1 MYFSAGIT
9 RLVAGILYWIILF
22 IFVTAALN
30 TAGLTG
36 VSAWLERIVDFLPG
50 IVTGG
55 LIILLG
61 YILAGLV
68 RDVTLAAAHSAEF
81 TEAVVISRLA
91 QAITLVTALIIG
103 LEQIGIDVSFLTTML
118 GISSAALL
126 FGFALAFGLGAR
138 TLVSN
143 LIAAHHLRDILEP
156 GQTIRIRNWEGTV
169 LEVSPTAVILDTEEG
184 RTTIPAKLYQEEA
197 VITLVGGH
205 PIVSEP
211 NLLSLVFLEKR
222 PRAAAAL
229 LQDFT
234 PEDCAQFLQDIPLE
248 VLVPVIDGMASW
260 PAARTLSLLPVD
272 VTADVLRDLPD
283 AESETL
289 LRLMDS
295 EQRNAVM
302 AHMPAATAQGFAN
315 KLAYPISSVGA
326 WMDTAVPA
334 LHPGQLG

>member
-1 MYFSAGIT
+1 MANASDITTQLETTVQEVTAAIVASLPSIAAALLLLLVGLFAARLVRALTLKLLHLLNLFLEQVLSGRTRAVVFFSAGIT
-9 RLVAGILYWIILF
+9 RLVATILYWIILF

-103 LEQIGIDVSFLTTML
+103 LQQIGIDVSFLTTIL

-156 GQTIRIRNWEGTV
+156 GQTIRIRDWEGTV
-169 LEVSPTAVILDTEEG
+169 LEVSPTALILDTEQG

-197 VITLVGGH
+197 VV
-205 PIVSEP
+205 
-211 NLLSLVFLEKR
+211 
-222 PRAAAAL
+222 
-229 LQDFT
+229 
-234 PEDCAQFLQDIPLE
+234 
-248 VLVPVIDGMASW
+248 
-260 PAARTLSLLPVD
+260 
-272 VTADVLRDLPD
+272 
-283 AESETL
+283 TL
-289 LRLMDS
+289 LADNSR
-295 EQRNAVM
+295 E
-302 AHMPAATAQGFAN
+302 
-315 KLAYPISSVGA
+315 
-326 WMDTAVPA
+326 
-334 LHPGQLG
+334 

>member
-1 MYFSAGIT
+1 MANASDITTQLETTVQEVTAAIVASLPSIAAALLLLLVGLFAARLVRALTLKLLHLLNLFLEQVLSGRTRAVVFFSAGIT
-9 RLVAGILYWIILF
+9 RLVATILYWIILF

-103 LEQIGIDVSFLTTML
+103 LEQFGIDVSFLTTML

-143 LIAAHHLRDILEP
+143 LIAAHHLRDVLEP
-156 GQTIRIRNWEGTV
+156 GQTIRIRDWEGTV

-197 VITLVGGH
+197 VVT
-205 PIVSEP
+205 
-211 NLLSLVFLEKR
+211 LLS
-222 PRAAAAL
+222 
-229 LQDFT
+229 
-234 PEDCAQFLQDIPLE
+234 
-248 VLVPVIDGMASW
+248 
-260 PAARTLSLLPVD
+260 
-272 VTADVLRDLPD
+272 
-283 AESETL
+283 
-289 LRLMDS
+289 
-295 EQRNAVM
+295 
-302 AHMPAATAQGFAN
+302 
-315 KLAYPISSVGA
+315 
-326 WMDTAVPA
+326 DT
-334 LHPGQLG
+334 GRE

>member
-1 MYFSAGIT
+1 MADASDITTQLETTVQELTASIVAALPSIAAALLLLLAGIFAARLVRSLTLKLLHLLNLFLEQVLSGRTRAVVFFSAGIT
-9 RLVAGILYWIILF
+9 RLVASILYWIILF
-22 IFVTAALN
+22 IFVTAALD

-103 LEQIGIDVSFLTTML
+103 LQQIGIDVSFLTTIL

-156 GQTIRIRNWEGTV
+156 GQTIRIRDWEGTV
-169 LEVSPTAVILDTEEG
+169 LEVSPTAVILDTEQG

-197 VITLVGGH
+197 VV
-205 PIVSEP
+205 
-211 NLLSLVFLEKR
+211 
-222 PRAAAAL
+222 
-229 LQDFT
+229 
-234 PEDCAQFLQDIPLE
+234 
-248 VLVPVIDGMASW
+248 
-260 PAARTLSLLPVD
+260 
-272 VTADVLRDLPD
+272 
-283 AESETL
+283 TL
-289 LRLMDS
+289 LADNGR
-295 EQRNAVM
+295 E
-302 AHMPAATAQGFAN
+302 
-315 KLAYPISSVGA
+315 
-326 WMDTAVPA
+326 
-334 LHPGQLG
+334 

>member
-1 MYFSAGIT
+1 MADASDITTQLETTVQELTANIVAALPSIAAALLLLLVGIFAARLVRSLTLKLLHLLNLFLEQVLSGRTRAVVFFSAGIT
-9 RLVAGILYWIILF
+9 RLVASILYWIILF
-22 IFVTAALN
+22 IFVTAALD

-103 LEQIGIDVSFLTTML
+103 LQQIGIDVSFLTTIL

-156 GQTIRIRNWEGTV
+156 GQTIRIRDWEGTV
-169 LEVSPTAVILDTEEG
+169 LEVSPTAVILDTEQG

-197 VITLVGGH
+197 VV
-205 PIVSEP
+205 
-211 NLLSLVFLEKR
+211 
-222 PRAAAAL
+222 
-229 LQDFT
+229 
-234 PEDCAQFLQDIPLE
+234 
-248 VLVPVIDGMASW
+248 
-260 PAARTLSLLPVD
+260 
-272 VTADVLRDLPD
+272 
-283 AESETL
+283 TL
-289 LRLMDS
+289 LADNGR
-295 EQRNAVM
+295 E
-302 AHMPAATAQGFAN
+302 
-315 KLAYPISSVGA
+315 
-326 WMDTAVPA
+326 
-334 LHPGQLG
+334 

>member
-1 MYFSAGIT
+1 MANASDITTQLETTVQEVTASIVASLPSIAAALLLLLVGIFAARLVRSLTLKLLHLLNRFLEQVLSGRTRAVVFFSANIT
-9 RLVAGILYWIILF
+9 RLVASILYWIILF
-22 IFVTAALN
+22 IFITAALD

-81 TEAVVISRLA
+81 SEAVVISRLA

-103 LEQIGIDVSFLTTML
+103 LQQIGIDVSFLTTIL

-156 GQTIRIRNWEGTV
+156 GQTIRIRDWEGTV
-169 LEVSPTAVILDTEEG
+169 LEVSPTAVILDTEQG

-197 VITLVGGH
+197 VV
-205 PIVSEP
+205 
-211 NLLSLVFLEKR
+211 
-222 PRAAAAL
+222 
-229 LQDFT
+229 
-234 PEDCAQFLQDIPLE
+234 
-248 VLVPVIDGMASW
+248 
-260 PAARTLSLLPVD
+260 
-272 VTADVLRDLPD
+272 
-283 AESETL
+283 TL
-289 LRLMDS
+289 LADNSR
-295 EQRNAVM
+295 E
-302 AHMPAATAQGFAN
+302 
-315 KLAYPISSVGA
+315 
-326 WMDTAVPA
+326 
-334 LHPGQLG
+334 

>member
-1 MYFSAGIT
+1 MADASDITTQLETTVQEVTANIVAALPSIAAALLLLLVGIFAARLVRSLTLKLLHLLNLFLEQVLSGRTRAVVFFSAGIT
-9 RLVAGILYWIILF
+9 RLVASILYWIILF
-22 IFVTAALN
+22 IFVTAALD

-103 LEQIGIDVSFLTTML
+103 LQQIGIDVSFLTTIL

-156 GQTIRIRNWEGTV
+156 GQTIRIRDWEGTV
-169 LEVSPTAVILDTEEG
+169 LEVSPTAVILDTEQG

-197 VITLVGGH
+197 VV
-205 PIVSEP
+205 
-211 NLLSLVFLEKR
+211 
-222 PRAAAAL
+222 
-229 LQDFT
+229 
-234 PEDCAQFLQDIPLE
+234 
-248 VLVPVIDGMASW
+248 
-260 PAARTLSLLPVD
+260 
-272 VTADVLRDLPD
+272 
-283 AESETL
+283 TL
-289 LRLMDS
+289 LADNGR
-295 EQRNAVM
+295 E
-302 AHMPAATAQGFAN
+302 
-315 KLAYPISSVGA
+315 
-326 WMDTAVPA
+326 
-334 LHPGQLG
+334 

>member
-1 MYFSAGIT
+1 MADASDITTQLETTVQELTANIVAALPSIAAALLLLLVGIFAARLVRSLTLKLLHLLNLFLEQVLSGRTRAVVFFSAGIT
-9 RLVAGILYWIILF
+9 RLVASILYWIILF

-103 LEQIGIDVSFLTTML
+103 LQQIGIDVSFLTTIL

-156 GQTIRIRNWEGTV
+156 GQTIRIRDWEGTV
-169 LEVSPTAVILDTEEG
+169 LEVSPTAVILDTEQG

-197 VITLVGGH
+197 VV
-205 PIVSEP
+205 
-211 NLLSLVFLEKR
+211 
-222 PRAAAAL
+222 
-229 LQDFT
+229 
-234 PEDCAQFLQDIPLE
+234 
-248 VLVPVIDGMASW
+248 
-260 PAARTLSLLPVD
+260 
-272 VTADVLRDLPD
+272 
-283 AESETL
+283 TL
-289 LRLMDS
+289 LADNGR
-295 EQRNAVM
+295 E
-302 AHMPAATAQGFAN
+302 
-315 KLAYPISSVGA
+315 
-326 WMDTAVPA
+326 
-334 LHPGQLG
+334 

>member
-1 MYFSAGIT
+1 MANASDITTQLETTVQEVTASIVASLPSIAAALLLLLVGIFAARLVRSLTLKLLHLLNRFLEQVLSGRTRAVVFFSANIT
-9 RLVAGILYWIILF
+9 RLVASILYWIILF
-22 IFVTAALN
+22 IFITAALD

-103 LEQIGIDVSFLTTML
+103 LQQIGIDVSFLTTIL

-156 GQTIRIRNWEGTV
+156 GQTIRIRDWEGTV
-169 LEVSPTAVILDTEEG
+169 LEVSPTAVILDTEQG

-197 VITLVGGH
+197 VV
-205 PIVSEP
+205 
-211 NLLSLVFLEKR
+211 
-222 PRAAAAL
+222 
-229 LQDFT
+229 
-234 PEDCAQFLQDIPLE
+234 
-248 VLVPVIDGMASW
+248 
-260 PAARTLSLLPVD
+260 
-272 VTADVLRDLPD
+272 
-283 AESETL
+283 TL
-289 LRLMDS
+289 LADNSR
-295 EQRNAVM
+295 E
-302 AHMPAATAQGFAN
+302 
-315 KLAYPISSVGA
+315 
-326 WMDTAVPA
+326 
-334 LHPGQLG
+334 

>member
-1 MYFSAGIT
+1 MADASDITTQLETTVQEVSANIVAALPSIAAALLLLLVGIFAARVVRSLTLKLLHLLNLFLEQVLSGRTRAVVYFSAGIT

-197 VITLVGGH
+197 VV
-205 PIVSEP
+205 
-211 NLLSLVFLEKR
+211 
-222 PRAAAAL
+222 
-229 LQDFT
+229 
-234 PEDCAQFLQDIPLE
+234 
-248 VLVPVIDGMASW
+248 
-260 PAARTLSLLPVD
+260 
-272 VTADVLRDLPD
+272 
-283 AESETL
+283 TL
-289 LRLMDS
+289 L
-295 EQRNAVM
+295 
-302 AHMPAATAQGFAN
+302 G
-315 KLAYPISSVGA
+315 
-326 WMDTAVPA
+326 DT
-334 LHPGQLG
+334 HRE

>member
-1 MYFSAGIT
+1 MANASDITTQLETTVQEVTASIVASLPSIAAALLLLLVGIFAARLVRSLTLKLLHLLNRFLEQVLSGRTRAVVFFSANIT
-9 RLVAGILYWIILF
+9 RLVASILYWIILF
-22 IFVTAALN
+22 IFITADLH

-81 TEAVVISRLA
+81 SEAVVISRLA

-103 LEQIGIDVSFLTTML
+103 LQQIGIDVSFLTTIL

-156 GQTIRIRNWEGTV
+156 GQTIRIRDWEGTV
-169 LEVSPTAVILDTEEG
+169 LEVSPTAVILDTEQG

-197 VITLVGGH
+197 VV
-205 PIVSEP
+205 
-211 NLLSLVFLEKR
+211 
-222 PRAAAAL
+222 
-229 LQDFT
+229 
-234 PEDCAQFLQDIPLE
+234 
-248 VLVPVIDGMASW
+248 
-260 PAARTLSLLPVD
+260 
-272 VTADVLRDLPD
+272 
-283 AESETL
+283 TL
-289 LRLMDS
+289 LADNSR
-295 EQRNAVM
+295 E
-302 AHMPAATAQGFAN
+302 
-315 KLAYPISSVGA
+315 
-326 WMDTAVPA
+326 
-334 LHPGQLG
+334 